1 MDEFCELVVVV
12 ETFVVEVLLIERAT
26 KPAAAMIT
34 ITTMTT
40 TIPTALL
47 IALRILGRRVENIS
61 RRPPWRKL

>member
-1 MDEFCELVVVV
+1 VEEFCELVVIV

-40 TIPTALL
+40 TIPTVLL
-47 IALRILGRRVENIS
+47 IALRILERREENIS
-61 RRPPWRKL
+61 ERSPTRKL

>member
-1 MDEFCELVVVV
+1 MEEFCELVVIV

-40 TIPTALL
+40 TIPTVLL
-47 IALRILGRRVENIS
+47 IALRILERRVENIS
-61 RRPPWRKL
+61 ERSPTRKL